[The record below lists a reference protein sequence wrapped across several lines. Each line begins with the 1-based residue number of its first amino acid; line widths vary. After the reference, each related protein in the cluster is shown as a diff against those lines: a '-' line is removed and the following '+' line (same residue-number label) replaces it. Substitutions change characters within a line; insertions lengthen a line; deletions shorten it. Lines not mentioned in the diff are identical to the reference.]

1 MREIKP
7 IPLSHIDEAASI
19 EAACLGS
26 AWSAEQLADSVG
38 RPDFCYIGAFE
49 DGILTA
55 VCSYYLVAGE
65 VQIVNLAVLPAYRRR
80 GAGRALLN
88 AVRADARTRGCG
100 RILLEYEKGNRAAEA
115 LYFSE
120 GFRTVGERRGF
131 YHGTDAV
138 LADLEI

>member
-80 GAGRALLN
+80 GAGRALLTY
-88 AVRADARTRGCG
+88 VRADARTPGLRQNFTG
-100 RILLEYEKGNRAAEA
+100 I
-115 LYFSE
+115 
-120 GFRTVGERRGF
+120 
-131 YHGTDAV
+131 
-138 LADLEI
+138 

>member
-80 GAGRALLN
+80 GAGP
-88 AVRADARTRGCG
+88 
-100 RILLEYEKGNRAAEA
+100 RAADLCA
-115 LYFSE
+115 
-120 GFRTVGERRGF
+120 GRRAHTGLRQNF
-131 YHGTDAV
+131 TG
-138 LADLEI
+138 I

>member
-55 VCSYYLVAGE
+55 
-65 VQIVNLAVLPAYRRR
+65 NRRAHTGLR
-80 GAGRALLN
+80 QNFTG
-88 AVRADARTRGCG
+88 
-100 RILLEYEKGNRAAEA
+100 I
-115 LYFSE
+115 
-120 GFRTVGERRGF
+120 
-131 YHGTDAV
+131 
-138 LADLEI
+138 

>member
-19 EAACLGS
+19 EAAGLGS

-55 VCSYYLVAGE
+55 VCS
-65 VQIVNLAVLPAYRRR
+65 
-80 GAGRALLN
+80 
-88 AVRADARTRGCG
+88 
-100 RILLEYEKGNRAAEA
+100 
-115 LYFSE
+115 
-120 GFRTVGERRGF
+120 
-131 YHGTDAV
+131 
-138 LADLEI
+138 

>member
-7 IPLSHIDEAASI
+7 IPLSRIDEAASI

-65 VQIVNLAVLPAYRRR
+65 VQFVNLAVLPRRR
-80 GAGRALLN
+80 PRAVECCAGR
-88 AVRADARTRGCG
+88 RAHTGLRQNFTG
-100 RILLEYEKGNRAAEA
+100 I
-115 LYFSE
+115 
-120 GFRTVGERRGF
+120 
-131 YHGTDAV
+131 
-138 LADLEI
+138 

>member
-1 MREIKP
+1 M
-7 IPLSHIDEAASI
+7 
-19 EAACLGS
+19 
-26 AWSAEQLADSVG
+26 
-38 RPDFCYIGAFE
+38 
-49 DGILTA
+49 TA

-80 GAGRALLN
+80 GAGRALLTY
-88 AVRADARTRGCG
+88 VRADARTRGCG

-115 LYFSE
+115 LYCSE

>member
-55 VCSYYLVAGE
+55 VCSYSLVAGE

-80 GAGRALLN
+80 GAGRKELPARIAARISN
-88 AVRADARTRGCG
+88 SASVRADGIPPSCNPPYIARKTSAWPFHPHPGTGRG
-100 RILLEYEKGNRAAEA
+100 RSPIYPR
-115 LYFSE
+115 
-120 GFRTVGERRGF
+120 
-131 YHGTDAV
+131 
-138 LADLEI
+138 

>member
-38 RPDFCYIGAFE
+38 RPDFSSIGAVE
-49 DGILTA
+49 DRLLTA

-80 GAGRALLN
+80 GAGRALLTY
-88 AVRADARTRGCG
+88 VRADARTRGCG

-115 LYFSE
+115 LYCSE

>member
-1 MREIKP
+1 MVSQGRALQPGQPLRSGRKP
-7 IPLSHIDEAASI
+7 
-19 EAACLGS
+19 
-26 AWSAEQLADSVG
+26 
-38 RPDFCYIGAFE
+38 
-49 DGILTA
+49 
-55 VCSYYLVAGE
+55 AGKR
-65 VQIVNLAVLPAYRRR
+65 QKNRRR